1 MPEEKTNKP
10 VEAEQD
16 KDSLIEELKREIIR
30 LNGIAE
36 QALRD
41 NQLLRTTLKAVA
53 QLL

>member
-1 MPEEKTNKP
+1 MPENNKP
-10 VEAEQD
+10 IKAEED
-16 KDSLIEELKREIIR
+16 KDQTIEDLKREIIR

-41 NQLLRTTLKAVA
+41 NQLLRTTLKAIA